1 MGLLKAN
8 EINKIKQKGIYSDGD
23 GLRLRVDENNNKNW
37 VFRYTMFGKSKDM
50 GLGKFPIVTLNDAR
64 QKLVNAKKIIYEG
77 KDPIKLKK
85 EKQIE
90 LKRKSITFK
99 KIRDEFIETFQ
110 VEWSNSKHKNQ
121 WINTLKT
128 YADPIIGDLAPSEIK
143 THHVL
148 SILKPIWSSKHETA
162 SRVRQRLE
170 RIFSYCIAS
179 DFMDRPNPASLKDN
193 LEFLLPKVSKSLSV
207 QHLRSL
213 DYQGLPF
220 LIPKL
225 FNPYTTPSLAL
236 ALLITTACRTNEVIG
251 STWNEI
257 NLKDKVWV
265 IPAHRMK
272 MRQEHTVPLNDL
284 ALRVLNL
291 IEKNNASPFIFLN
304 AKKTTHICN
313 NTMRYFLMN
322 DFPDYF
328 KKTVPHGFRSSFRN
342 WAEENHNYSRRAV
355 ELCLAHA
362 NENKVEKAYLRSN
375 LLSKRIEIMNEWNN
389 FLTTRIVEG

>member
-23 GLRLRVDENNNKNW
+23 GLRLRVDKNNNKNW
-37 VFRYTMFGKSKDM
+37 VFRYSIFGKSKDM

-99 KIRDEFIETFQ
+99 KIRDEFIDTFQ

-143 THHVL
+143 THYVL

-225 FNPYTTPSLAL
+225 INPHTTPSLAL

-313 NTMRYFLMN
+313 NTMRYFLMKN
-322 DFPDYF
+322 LPDYF
-328 KKTVPHGFRSSFRN
+328 KDTVPHGFRSSFRN

-362 NENKVEKAYLRSN
+362 NKNKVEKAYLRSN
-375 LLSKRIEIMNEWNN
+375 LLSKRIEIMNEWNK
-389 FLTTRIVEG
+389 FLTSKLK

>member
-23 GLRLRVDENNNKNW
+23 GLRLRVDKNNNKNW
-37 VFRYTMFGKSKDM
+37 VFRYSMFGKSKDM

-128 YADPIIGDLAPSEIK
+128 YADPIIGDLTPSDIK
-143 THHVL
+143 THHIL

-179 DFMDRPNPASLKDN
+179 NFMDRPNPASLKDN

-213 DYQGLPF
+213 DYQDLPF

-225 FNPYTTPSLAL
+225 INPHTTPSLAL

-257 NLKDKVWV
+257 NLKDKIWV

-313 NTMRYFLMN
+313 NTMRYFLMKN
-322 DFPDYF
+322 LPDYF
-328 KKTVPHGFRSSFRN
+328 KDTVPHGFRSSFRN

-355 ELCLAHA
+355 ELCLAHT
-362 NENKVEKAYLRSN
+362 NKNKVEKAYLRSN
-375 LLSKRIEIMNEWNN
+375 LLSKRIEIMNEWNK
-389 FLTTRIVEG
+389 FLTSKLK

>member
-23 GLRLRVDENNNKNW
+23 GLRLRVDKNNNKNW
-37 VFRYTMFGKSKDM
+37 VFRYSMFGKSKDM

-143 THHVL
+143 MHHVL

-213 DYQGLPF
+213 DYQDLPF

-225 FNPYTTPSLAL
+225 INPHTTPSLAL

-304 AKKTTHICN
+304 PKKTTHICN
-313 NTMRYFLMN
+313 NTMRYFLMKN
-322 DFPDYF
+322 LPDYF
-328 KKTVPHGFRSSFRN
+328 KDTVPHGFRSSFRN

-362 NENKVEKAYLRSN
+362 NKNKVEKAYLRSN
-375 LLSKRIEIMNEWNN
+375 LLSKKTEIMNEWNK
-389 FLTTRIVEG
+389 FLTSKLK

>member
-23 GLRLRVDENNNKNW
+23 GLRLRVDKNNNKNW
-37 VFRYTMFGKSKDM
+37 VFRYSMFGKSKDM
-50 GLGKFPIVTLNDAR
+50 GLGKFPIVTLSDAR

-121 WINTLKT
+121 WKNTLKT
-128 YADPIIGDLAPSEIK
+128 YADPIIGDLVPSEIK
-143 THHVL
+143 THHIL

-225 FNPYTTPSLAL
+225 IIPHTTPSLAL

-313 NTMRYFLMN
+313 NTMRYFLMKN
-322 DFPDYF
+322 LPDYF
-328 KKTVPHGFRSSFRN
+328 KDTVPHGFRSSFRN

-362 NENKVEKAYLRSN
+362 NKNKVEKAYLRSN
-375 LLSKRIEIMNEWNN
+375 LLSKRIEIMNEWNK
-389 FLTTRIVEG
+389 FLTSKLK

>member
-213 DYQGLPF
+213 DYQDLPF

-225 FNPYTTPSLAL
+225 INPHTTPSLAL

-257 NLKDKVWV
+257 NLKDKVWI

-272 MRQEHTVPLNDL
+272 MRQEHTVPINDL
-284 ALRVLNL
+284 ALRFLNL

-304 AKKTTHICN
+304 PKKTTHICN
-313 NTMRYFLMN
+313 NTMRYFLMKN
-322 DFPDYF
+322 LPDYF
-328 KKTVPHGFRSSFRN
+328 KDTVPHGFRSSFRN

-362 NENKVEKAYLRSN
+362 NKNKVEKAYLRSN
-375 LLSKRIEIMNEWNN
+375 LLSKRTEIMNEWNK
-389 FLTTRIVEG
+389 FLTSKLK

>member
-23 GLRLRVDENNNKNW
+23 GLRLRVDKNNNKNW
-37 VFRYTMFGKSKDM
+37 VFRYSMFGKSKDM

-85 EKQIE
+85 EKLIE

-99 KIRDEFIETFQ
+99 KIRDEFIETFK

-121 WINTLKT
+121 WINTLNT

-143 THHVL
+143 PHHVL
-148 SILKPIWSSKHETA
+148 SILKTFLSSKHETA

-225 FNPYTTPSLAL
+225 IHPHTTPSLAL

-257 NLKDKVWV
+257 NLKDKVWI

-313 NTMRYFLMN
+313 NTMRYFLMKN
-322 DFPDYF
+322 LPEYF
-328 KKTVPHGFRSSFRN
+328 KDTVPHGFRSSFRN

-362 NENKVEKAYLRSN
+362 NKNKVEKAYLRSN
-375 LLSKRIEIMNEWNN
+375 LLSKRIEIMNEWNK
-389 FLTTRIVEG
+389 FLTSKLK

>member
-23 GLRLRVDENNNKNW
+23 GLRLRVDKNNNKNW
-37 VFRYTMFGKSKDM
+37 VFRYSMFGKSKDM
-50 GLGKFPIVTLNDAR
+50 GLGKFPIVTLSDAR

-170 RIFSYCIAS
+170 RILSYCIAS
-179 DFMDRPNPASLKDN
+179 NFMDRPNPASLKDN

-225 FNPYTTPSLAL
+225 INPHTTPSLAL

-257 NLKDKVWV
+257 NLKDKIWV

-313 NTMRYFLMN
+313 NTMRYFLMKN
-322 DFPDYF
+322 LPDYF
-328 KKTVPHGFRSSFRN
+328 KDTVPHGFRSSFRN

-362 NENKVEKAYLRSN
+362 NKNKVEKAYLRSN
-375 LLSKRIEIMNEWNN
+375 LLSKRTEIMNEWNK
-389 FLTTRIVEG
+389 FLTSKLK

>member
-23 GLRLRVDENNNKNW
+23 GLRLRVDKNNNKNW
-37 VFRYTMFGKSKDM
+37 VFRYSIFGKSKDM

-225 FNPYTTPSLAL
+225 INPHTTPSLAL

-257 NLKDKVWV
+257 NLKDKVWI

-313 NTMRYFLMN
+313 NTMRYFLMKN
-322 DFPDYF
+322 LPDYF
-328 KKTVPHGFRSSFRN
+328 KDTVPHGFRSSFRN

-362 NENKVEKAYLRSN
+362 NKNKVEKAYLRSN
-375 LLSKRIEIMNEWNN
+375 LLSKRIEIMNEWNK
-389 FLTTRIVEG
+389 FLTSKLK

>member
-23 GLRLRVDENNNKNW
+23 GLRLRVDKNNNKNW
-37 VFRYTMFGKSKDM
+37 VFRYSMFGKSKDM
-50 GLGKFPIVTLNDAR
+50 GLGKFPIVTLSDAR

-99 KIRDEFIETFQ
+99 KVSKDFIETFQ

-121 WINTLKT
+121 WINTLRT
-128 YADPIIGDLAPSEIK
+128 YANPIIGDLAPSEIK
-143 THHVL
+143 THHIL

-213 DYQGLPF
+213 DYQDLPF

-225 FNPYTTPSLAL
+225 INPHTTPSLAL

-257 NLKDKVWV
+257 NLKNKVWV

-313 NTMRYFLMN
+313 NTMRYFLMKN
-322 DFPDYF
+322 LPDYF
-328 KKTVPHGFRSSFRN
+328 KDTVPHGFRSSFRN

-362 NENKVEKAYLRSN
+362 NKNKVEKAYLRSN
-375 LLSKRIEIMNEWNN
+375 LLSKRTEIMNEWNK
-389 FLTTRIVEG
+389 FLTSKLK

>member
-225 FNPYTTPSLAL
+225 INPHTTPSLAL

-304 AKKTTHICN
+304 TKKTTHICN
-313 NTMRYFLMN
+313 NTMRYFLMKN
-322 DFPDYF
+322 LPDYF
-328 KKTVPHGFRSSFRN
+328 KDTVPHGFRSSFRN

-362 NENKVEKAYLRSN
+362 NKNKVEKAYLRSN
-375 LLSKRIEIMNEWNN
+375 LLSKRIEIMNKWNK
-389 FLTTRIVEG
+389 FLTSKLK

>member
-37 VFRYTMFGKSKDM
+37 VFRYSMFGKSKDM
-50 GLGKFPIVTLNDAR
+50 GLGKFPIVTLSDAR

-225 FNPYTTPSLAL
+225 INPHTTPSLAL

-265 IPAHRMK
+265 IPAQRMK
-272 MRQEHTVPLNDL
+272 MKVKHTVPLNDL
-284 ALRVLNL
+284 SLEVLNL

-313 NTMRYFLMN
+313 NTMRYFLMKN
-322 DFPDYF
+322 LPDYF
-328 KKTVPHGFRSSFRN
+328 KDTVPHGFRSSFRN

-362 NENKVEKAYLRSN
+362 NKNKVEKAYLRSN
-375 LLSKRIEIMNEWNN
+375 LLSKRTEIMNKWNK
-389 FLTTRIVEG
+389 FLTSKLK

>member
-23 GLRLRVDENNNKNW
+23 GLRLRVDKNNNKNW
-37 VFRYTMFGKSKDM
+37 VFRYSMFGKSKDM
-50 GLGKFPIVTLNDAR
+50 GLGKFPIVTLSDAR

-193 LEFLLPKVSKSLSV
+193 LEFLLPKVNKSLSV

-225 FNPYTTPSLAL
+225 IHPHTTPSLAL

-304 AKKTTHICN
+304 PKKTTHICN
-313 NTMRYFLMN
+313 NTMRYFLMKN
-322 DFPDYF
+322 LPDYF
-328 KKTVPHGFRSSFRN
+328 KDTVPHGFRSSFRN

-362 NENKVEKAYLRSN
+362 NKNKVEKAYLRSN
-375 LLSKRIEIMNEWNN
+375 LHSKRIEIMNEWNK
-389 FLTTRIVEG
+389 FLTSKLK

>member
-23 GLRLRVDENNNKNW
+23 GLRLRVDKNNNKNW

-207 QHLRSL
+207 RHLRSL

-225 FNPYTTPSLAL
+225 INPHTTPSLAL

-313 NTMRYFLMN
+313 NTMRYFLMKN
-322 DFPDYF
+322 LPDYF
-328 KKTVPHGFRSSFRN
+328 KDTVPHGFRSSFRN

-362 NENKVEKAYLRSN
+362 NKNKVEKAYLRSN
-375 LLSKRIEIMNEWNN
+375 LLSKRTEIMNEWNK
-389 FLTTRIVEG
+389 FLTSKLK

>member
-23 GLRLRVDENNNKNW
+23 GLRLRVDKNNNKNW
-37 VFRYTMFGKSKDM
+37 VFRYSMFGKSKDM

-225 FNPYTTPSLAL
+225 INPHTTPSLAL
-236 ALLITTACRTNEVIG
+236 TLLITTACRTNEVIG
-251 STWNEI
+251 SKWNEI
-257 NLKDKVWV
+257 NLKDKVWI

-313 NTMRYFLMN
+313 NTMRYFLMKN
-322 DFPDYF
+322 LPEYF
-328 KKTVPHGFRSSFRN
+328 KDTVPHGFRSSFRN

-362 NENKVEKAYLRSN
+362 NKNKVEKAYLRSN
-375 LLSKRIEIMNEWNN
+375 LLSKRTEIMNEWNK
-389 FLTTRIVEG
+389 FLTSKLK

>member
-23 GLRLRVDENNNKNW
+23 GLRLRVDKNNNKNW
-37 VFRYTMFGKSKDM
+37 VFRYSMFGKSKDM
-50 GLGKFPIVTLNDAR
+50 GLGKFPIVTLSDAR

-225 FNPYTTPSLAL
+225 INPHTTPSLAL

-257 NLKDKVWV
+257 NLKDKVWI

-313 NTMRYFLMN
+313 NTMRYFLMKN
-322 DFPDYF
+322 LPDYF
-328 KKTVPHGFRSSFRN
+328 KDTVPHGFRSSFRN

-362 NENKVEKAYLRSN
+362 NKNKVEKAYLRSN
-375 LLSKRIEIMNEWNN
+375 LLSKRIEIMNEWNK
-389 FLTTRIVEG
+389 FLTSKLK

>member
-23 GLRLRVDENNNKNW
+23 GLRLRVDKNNNKNW
-37 VFRYTMFGKSKDM
+37 VFRYSMFGKSKDM

-128 YADPIIGDLAPSEIK
+128 YADPIIGDLALSEIN

-225 FNPYTTPSLAL
+225 INPHTTPSLAL

-257 NLKDKVWV
+257 NLTDKVWV

-313 NTMRYFLMN
+313 NTMRYFLMKN
-322 DFPDYF
+322 LPDYF
-328 KKTVPHGFRSSFRN
+328 KYTVPHGFRSSFRN

-355 ELCLAHA
+355 ELCLAHT
-362 NENKVEKAYLRSN
+362 NKNKVEKAYLRSN
-375 LLSKRIEIMNEWNN
+375 LLSKRIEIMNEWNK
-389 FLTTRIVEG
+389 FLTSKLK

>member
-225 FNPYTTPSLAL
+225 INPHTTPSLAL

-291 IEKNNASPFIFLN
+291 IEKNNASPYIFLN

-313 NTMRYFLMN
+313 NTMRYFLMKN
-322 DFPDYF
+322 LPDYF
-328 KKTVPHGFRSSFRN
+328 KDTVPHGFRSSFRN

-355 ELCLAHA
+355 ELCLAHS

-389 FLTTRIVEG
+389 FITTRII

>member
-23 GLRLRVDENNNKNW
+23 GLRLRVDKNNNKNW
-37 VFRYTMFGKSKDM
+37 VFRYSMFGKSKDM

-179 DFMDRPNPASLKDN
+179 NFMDRPNPASLKDN

-225 FNPYTTPSLAL
+225 INPHTTPSLAL

-304 AKKTTHICN
+304 PKKTTHICN
-313 NTMRYFLMN
+313 NTMRYFLMKN
-322 DFPDYF
+322 LPDYF
-328 KKTVPHGFRSSFRN
+328 KDTVPHGFRSSFRN

-362 NENKVEKAYLRSN
+362 NKNKVEKAYLRSN
-375 LLSKRIEIMNEWNN
+375 LLSKRIEIMNEWNK
-389 FLTTRIVEG
+389 FLTSKLK

>member
-23 GLRLRVDENNNKNW
+23 GLRLRVDKNNNKNW
-37 VFRYTMFGKSKDM
+37 VFRYSMFGKSKDM
-50 GLGKFPIVTLNDAR
+50 GLGKFPIVTLSDAR

-225 FNPYTTPSLAL
+225 IKPHITPSLAL

-304 AKKTTHICN
+304 PKKTTHICN
-313 NTMRYFLMN
+313 NTMRYFLMKN
-322 DFPDYF
+322 LPDYF
-328 KKTVPHGFRSSFRN
+328 KDTVPHGFRSSFRN

-362 NENKVEKAYLRSN
+362 NKNKVEKAYLRSN
-375 LLSKRIEIMNEWNN
+375 LHSKRIEIMNEWNK
-389 FLTTRIVEG
+389 FLTSKLK

>member
-225 FNPYTTPSLAL
+225 INPHTTPSLAL

-257 NLKDKVWV
+257 NLKDKVWI

-313 NTMRYFLMN
+313 NTMRYFLMKN
-322 DFPDYF
+322 LPDYF
-328 KKTVPHGFRSSFRN
+328 KDTVPHGFRSSFRN

-362 NENKVEKAYLRSN
+362 NKNKVEKAYLRSN
-375 LLSKRIEIMNEWNN
+375 LLSKRTEIMNEWNK
-389 FLTTRIVEG
+389 FLTSKLK

>member
-23 GLRLRVDENNNKNW
+23 GLRLRVDKNNNKNW
-37 VFRYTMFGKSKDM
+37 VFRYSMFGKSKDM

-143 THHVL
+143 THHIL

-213 DYQGLPF
+213 DYQDLPF

-225 FNPYTTPSLAL
+225 INPHTTPSLAL

-257 NLKDKVWV
+257 NLKDKVWI

-313 NTMRYFLMN
+313 NTMRYFLMKN
-322 DFPDYF
+322 LPDYF
-328 KKTVPHGFRSSFRN
+328 KDTVPHGFRSSFRN

-362 NENKVEKAYLRSN
+362 NKNKVEKAYLRSN
-375 LLSKRIEIMNEWNN
+375 LLSKRIEIMNEWNK
-389 FLTTRIVEG
+389 FLTSKLK

>member
-23 GLRLRVDENNNKNW
+23 GLRLRVDKNNNKNW
-37 VFRYTMFGKSKDM
+37 VFRYSMFGKSKDM

-225 FNPYTTPSLAL
+225 INPHTTPSLAL

-257 NLKDKVWV
+257 NLKDKVWI

-313 NTMRYFLMN
+313 NTMRYFLMKN
-322 DFPDYF
+322 LPDYF
-328 KKTVPHGFRSSFRN
+328 KDTVPHGFRSSFRN

-362 NENKVEKAYLRSN
+362 NKNKVEKAYLRSN
-375 LLSKRIEIMNEWNN
+375 LLSKRIEIMNEWNK
-389 FLTTRIVEG
+389 FLTSKLK

>member
-23 GLRLRVDENNNKNW
+23 GLRLRVDKNNNKNW
-37 VFRYTMFGKSKDM
+37 VFRYSMFGKSKDM

-225 FNPYTTPSLAL
+225 FNPHTTPSLAL

-257 NLKDKVWV
+257 NLKDKIWV

-291 IEKNNASPFIFLN
+291 IEKNNTSPFIFLN

-313 NTMRYFLMN
+313 NTMRYFLMKN
-322 DFPDYF
+322 LPDYF
-328 KKTVPHGFRSSFRN
+328 KDTVPHGFRSSFRN

-355 ELCLAHA
+355 ELCLAHT
-362 NENKVEKAYLRSN
+362 NKNKVEKAYLRSN
-375 LLSKRIEIMNEWNN
+375 LLSKRIEIMNEWNK
-389 FLTTRIVEG
+389 FLTSKLK

>member
-23 GLRLRVDENNNKNW
+23 GLRLRVDKNNNKNW
-37 VFRYTMFGKSKDM
+37 VFRYSMFGKSKDM

-213 DYQGLPF
+213 DYQDLPF

-225 FNPYTTPSLAL
+225 INPHTTPSLAL

-257 NLKDKVWV
+257 NLKDKIWV

-284 ALRVLNL
+284 ALWVLSL

-313 NTMRYFLMN
+313 NTMRYFLMKN
-322 DFPDYF
+322 LPDYF
-328 KKTVPHGFRSSFRN
+328 KDTVPHGFRSSFRN

-355 ELCLAHA
+355 ELCLAHT
-362 NENKVEKAYLRSN
+362 NKNKVEKAYLRSN
-375 LLSKRIEIMNEWNN
+375 LLSKRIEIMNEWNK
-389 FLTTRIVEG
+389 FLTSKLK

>member
-23 GLRLRVDENNNKNW
+23 GLRLRVDKNNNKNW
-37 VFRYTMFGKSKDM
+37 VFRYSMFGKSKDM
-50 GLGKFPIVTLNDAR
+50 GLGKFPIVTLSDAR

-143 THHVL
+143 THHIL

-179 DFMDRPNPASLKDN
+179 NFMDRPNPASLKDN

-213 DYQGLPF
+213 DYQDLPF

-225 FNPYTTPSLAL
+225 INPHTTPSLAL

-304 AKKTTHICN
+304 AKKTNHICN
-313 NTMRYFLMN
+313 NTMRYFLMKN
-322 DFPDYF
+322 LPDYF
-328 KKTVPHGFRSSFRN
+328 KDTVPHGFRSSFRN

-362 NENKVEKAYLRSN
+362 NKNKVEKAYLRSN
-375 LLSKRIEIMNEWNN
+375 LLSKRTEIMNEWNK
-389 FLTTRIVEG
+389 FLTSKLK

>member
-23 GLRLRVDENNNKNW
+23 GLRLRVDKNNNKNW
-37 VFRYTMFGKSKDM
+37 VFRYSIFGKSKDM

-179 DFMDRPNPASLKDN
+179 NFMDRPNPASLKDN

-225 FNPYTTPSLAL
+225 INPHTTPSLAL

-304 AKKTTHICN
+304 TKKTTHICN
-313 NTMRYFLMN
+313 NTMRYFLMKN
-322 DFPDYF
+322 LPDYF
-328 KKTVPHGFRSSFRN
+328 KDTVPHGFRSSFRN

-362 NENKVEKAYLRSN
+362 NKNKVEKAYLRSN
-375 LLSKRIEIMNEWNN
+375 LLSKRIEIMNEWNK
-389 FLTTRIVEG
+389 FLTSKLK

>member
-23 GLRLRVDENNNKNW
+23 GLRLRVDKNNNKNW
-37 VFRYTMFGKSKDM
+37 VFRYSMFGKSKDM
-50 GLGKFPIVTLNDAR
+50 GLGKFPIVTLSDAR

-213 DYQGLPF
+213 DYQDLPF

-225 FNPYTTPSLAL
+225 INPHTTPSLAL

-272 MRQEHTVPLNDL
+272 MRQKHTVPLNDL

-313 NTMRYFLMN
+313 NTMRYFLMKN
-322 DFPDYF
+322 LPDYF
-328 KKTVPHGFRSSFRN
+328 KDTVPHGFRSSFRN

-362 NENKVEKAYLRSN
+362 NKNKVEKAYLRSN
-375 LLSKRIEIMNEWNN
+375 LLSKRIEIMNEWNK
-389 FLTTRIVEG
+389 FLTSKLK

>member
-225 FNPYTTPSLAL
+225 INPHTTPSLAL

-313 NTMRYFLMN
+313 NTMRYFLMKN
-322 DFPDYF
+322 LPDYF
-328 KKTVPHGFRSSFRN
+328 KDTVPHGFRSSFRN

-362 NENKVEKAYLRSN
+362 NKNKVEKAYLRSN
-375 LLSKRIEIMNEWNN
+375 LLSKRIEIMNEWNK
-389 FLTTRIVEG
+389 FLTSKLK

>member
-23 GLRLRVDENNNKNW
+23 GLRLRVDKNNNKNW
-37 VFRYTMFGKSKDM
+37 VFRYSMFGKSKDM

-179 DFMDRPNPASLKDN
+179 NFMDRPNPASLKDN

-225 FNPYTTPSLAL
+225 INPHTTPSLAL

-257 NLKDKVWV
+257 NLKDKVWI

-313 NTMRYFLMN
+313 NTMRYFLMKN
-322 DFPDYF
+322 LPDYF
-328 KKTVPHGFRSSFRN
+328 KATVPHGFRSSFRN

-362 NENKVEKAYLRSN
+362 NKNKVEKAYLRSN
-375 LLSKRIEIMNEWNN
+375 LLSKRIEIMKEWNK
-389 FLTTRIVEG
+389 FLTYKLK

>member
-23 GLRLRVDENNNKNW
+23 GLRLRVDKNNNKNW
-37 VFRYTMFGKSKDM
+37 VFRYSMFGKSKDM

-90 LKRKSITFK
+90 LKRKSISFK

-193 LEFLLPKVSKSLSV
+193 LEFLLPKVNKSLSV

-225 FNPYTTPSLAL
+225 INPHTTPSLAL

-257 NLKDKVWV
+257 NLRDKVWV

-313 NTMRYFLMN
+313 NTMRYFLMKN
-322 DFPDYF
+322 LPDYF
-328 KKTVPHGFRSSFRN
+328 KDTVPHGFRSSFRN

-362 NENKVEKAYLRSN
+362 NKNKVEKAYLRSN
-375 LLSKRIEIMNEWNN
+375 LLSKRIEIMNEWNK
-389 FLTTRIVEG
+389 FLTSKLK

>member
-23 GLRLRVDENNNKNW
+23 GLRLRVDKNNNKNW
-37 VFRYTMFGKSKDM
+37 VFRYSIFGKSKDM

-225 FNPYTTPSLAL
+225 INPHTTPSLAL

-257 NLKDKVWV
+257 NLKDKIWA

-304 AKKTTHICN
+304 AKKTNHICN
-313 NTMRYFLMN
+313 NTMRYFLMKN
-322 DFPDYF
+322 LPDYF
-328 KKTVPHGFRSSFRN
+328 KDTVPHGFRSSFRN

-362 NENKVEKAYLRSN
+362 NKNKVEKAYLRSN
-375 LLSKRIEIMNEWNN
+375 LLSKRTEIMNEWNK
-389 FLTTRIVEG
+389 FLTSKLK

>member
-23 GLRLRVDENNNKNW
+23 GLRLRVDKNNNKNW
-37 VFRYTMFGKSKDM
+37 VFRYSMFGKSKDM
-50 GLGKFPIVTLNDAR
+50 GLGKFPIVTLSDAR

-225 FNPYTTPSLAL
+225 INPHTTPSLAL

-313 NTMRYFLMN
+313 NTMRYFLMKN
-322 DFPDYF
+322 LPDYF
-328 KKTVPHGFRSSFRN
+328 KDTVPHGFRSSFRN

-362 NENKVEKAYLRSN
+362 NKNKVEKAYLRSN
-375 LLSKRIEIMNEWNN
+375 LLSKRIEIMNEWNK
-389 FLTTRIVEG
+389 FLTSKLK

>member
-23 GLRLRVDENNNKNW
+23 GLRLRVDKNNNKNW
-37 VFRYTMFGKSKDM
+37 VFRYSMFGKSKDM

-225 FNPYTTPSLAL
+225 IKPHTTPSLAL

-257 NLKDKVWV
+257 NLKNKVWV

-291 IEKNNASPFIFLN
+291 VEKNNASPFIFLN

-313 NTMRYFLMN
+313 NTMRYFLMKN
-322 DFPDYF
+322 LPDYF
-328 KKTVPHGFRSSFRN
+328 KDTVPHGFRSSFRN

-362 NENKVEKAYLRSN
+362 NKNKVEKAYLRSN
-375 LLSKRIEIMNEWNN
+375 LLSKRIEIMNEWNK
-389 FLTTRIVEG
+389 FLTSKLK